1 MRTFKDTAGRT
12 WTIALNVWAIKRTRD
27 LAQVDLLDLTGKPDD
42 GPASLLQRLI
52 ADPILLV
59 NVLWAVCSEDAAK
72 TQTTEEDFGRAM
84 AGDAIDNAT
93 KALLEEIADFTPSP
107 RDRAR
112 ARRVVDATWNLI
124 DKAQDVLDAQAT
136 RNLADAEARLST
148 LGSSPGKPPDSSAS
162 TPAPSP

>member
-27 LAQVDLLDLTGKPDD
+27 MAAVDLLDLTGATKD

-59 NVLWAVCSEDAAK
+59 SVLWAVCSEDAVKAGL
-72 TQTTEEDFGRAM
+72 TEEDFGRAM

-93 KALLEEIADFTPSP
+93 KALLEELTDFTPSP

-112 ARRVVDATWNLI
+112 AKRVVEATWTLL
-124 DKAQDVLDAQAT
+124 DKAQDVLDLQAT
-136 RNLADAEARLST
+136 RNLDAAASRLST
-148 LGSSPGKPPDSSAS
+148 YGSSSGSSPGTSES
-162 TPAPSP
+162 TPAASH